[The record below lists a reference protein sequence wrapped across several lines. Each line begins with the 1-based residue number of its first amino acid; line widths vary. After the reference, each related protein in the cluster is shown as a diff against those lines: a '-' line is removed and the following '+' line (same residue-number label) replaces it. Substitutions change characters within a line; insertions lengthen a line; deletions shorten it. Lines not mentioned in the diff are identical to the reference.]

1 MMDSLYNALVSCGFG
16 GLAAWLVTSHQ
27 KRLDKRDEEERKKLA
42 EALGKLQ
49 EEQIQEIKIAITTI
63 RAEFAKHVKDDKTPE
78 MLNELKHIAAA
89 VNRMA
94 NQSAQQLENDK
105 KQDVTL
111 ATIIAKQGNMEL
123 FLNNLNELV
132 VKHISPNNAGE
143 ADSKIARLRDCEI
156 ARY

>member
-1 MMDSLYNALVSCGFG
+1 
-16 GLAAWLVTSHQ
+16 
-27 KRLDKRDEEERKKLA
+27 
-42 EALGKLQ
+42 
-49 EEQIQEIKIAITTI
+49 
-63 RAEFAKHVKDDKTPE
+63 

-132 VKHISPNNAGE
+132 VKHISPSETGR
-143 ADSKIARLRDCEI
+143 KLLK
-156 ARY
+156 

>member
-1 MMDSLYNALVSCGFG
+1 MSLHNVIGESAPVCAPASY
-16 GLAAWLVTSHQ
+16 
-27 KRLDKRDEEERKKLA
+27 
-42 EALGKLQ
+42 
-49 EEQIQEIKIAITTI
+49 
-63 RAEFAKHVKDDKTPE
+63 E

-132 VKHISPNNAGE
+132 VKHISPSETGQ
-143 ADSKIARLRDCEI
+143 KLLK
-156 ARY
+156 

>member
-1 MMDSLYNALVSCGFG
+1 MDSLYNALVSCCFG

-132 VKHISPNNAGE
+132 VKHISPSETGR
-143 ADSKIARLRDCEI
+143 KLLK
-156 ARY
+156 